1 MQHVI
6 IEKRAD
12 NGAVIGCYHDLD
24 AVKSARPG
32 IIFDQGEPDTSGRA
46 ELVVY
51 RARTPDCGL
60 LHYEV
65 HEVRQANACKECEV
79 PTAYPLC
86 DDCQNDATLRA
97 GLELDQ

>member
-24 AVKSARPG
+24 AVKAARPG
-32 IIFDQGEPDTSGRA
+32 IIFDQANGEPDTSGRA
-46 ELVVY
+46 ELVVH
-51 RARTPDCGL
+51 RASTPDCGL

-65 HEVRQANACKECEV
+65 HPVVAA
-79 PTAYPLC
+79 
-86 DDCQNDATLRA
+86 
-97 GLELDQ
+97 